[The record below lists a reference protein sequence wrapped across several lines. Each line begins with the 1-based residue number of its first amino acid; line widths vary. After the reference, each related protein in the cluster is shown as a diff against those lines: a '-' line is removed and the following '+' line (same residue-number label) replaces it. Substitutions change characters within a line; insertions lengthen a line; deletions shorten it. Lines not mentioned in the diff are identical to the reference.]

1 MQGVPAAHLQSLAA
15 ALHSTLAKLR
25 REDLGLELAELEAA
39 ARLVIAEEE
48 EGEGEVATLS
58 EVFSHASLKNRVSD
72 DSDDDSDS
80 SSDSDSDDSS
90 S

>member
-15 ALHSTLAKLR
+15 ALQSTLAKLR

-48 EGEGEVATLS
+48 EEGEVATLS

-80 SSDSDSDDSS
+80 STESDSDDSS

>member
-15 ALHSTLAKLR
+15 ALQATLAKLR

-48 EGEGEVATLS
+48 EGEVATLS

-80 SSDSDSDDSS
+80 STQSDSDDSS

>member
-15 ALHSTLAKLR
+15 ALQSTLAKLR

-39 ARLVIAEEE
+39 ARLVMAEEE
-48 EGEGEVATLS
+48 EEEGEVATLS

-80 SSDSDSDDSS
+80 STQSDSDDSS

>member
-48 EGEGEVATLS
+48 EGEVATLS

-72 DSDDDSDS
+72 DSDDSDS
-80 SSDSDSDDSS
+80 STESDSDDSS

>member
-1 MQGVPAAHLQSLAA
+1 MQSVPASHLQSLAA
-15 ALHSTLAKLR
+15 ALHSTLAKLG

-39 ARLVIAEEE
+39 ARLVIAEE
-48 EGEGEVATLS
+48 EGEVATLS

-80 SSDSDSDDSS
+80 STDSDDSS